1 MKEMASRI
9 GEWLLVG
16 WILLV
21 CGYYLAAAYVASQG

>member
-21 CGYYLAAAYVASQG
+21 CGYYLAVAWAGAHG

>member
-21 CGYYLAAAYVASQG
+21 CGYYLAAWAGAHG